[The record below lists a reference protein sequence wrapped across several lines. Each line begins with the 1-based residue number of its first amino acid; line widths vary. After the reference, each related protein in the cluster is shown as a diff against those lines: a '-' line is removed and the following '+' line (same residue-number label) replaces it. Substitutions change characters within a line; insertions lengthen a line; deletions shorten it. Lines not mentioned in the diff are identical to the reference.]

1 MTTRTD
7 VERRV
12 LALLATAAD
21 GRTTDVDALLDDL
34 TPDDLGDVVY
44 GLASLAVGV
53 LMPRGSDRQDPGQR
67 ARIANAL
74 RAELLQRSAG
84 ESADGQ

>member
-1 MTTRTD
+1 MTARTC

-34 TPDDLGDVVY
+34 DPDDLGDVVY

-53 LMPRGSDRQDPGQR
+53 FMPRGTDRQDPDQR
-67 ARIANAL
+67 TRIANAL
-74 RAELLQRSAG
+74 RADLLQWSAD